1 MKATKEQIKQWLDT
15 QIGVMYVQS
24 QRLTL
29 TEKSASPYR
38 VLCNYSY
45 QSYIHIGNDALRYVA
60 KEMNLPITVT
70 DKFKDDPDFRYELVF
85 WYNGVKF
92 SALESEK
99 EYEQNGELA

>member
-15 QIGVMYVQS
+15 QIGVMYVQG
-24 QRLTL
+24 QKLTL
-29 TEKSASPYR
+29 KEPDV

-45 QSYIHIGNDALRYVA
+45 QHYIHIGNDALRYVA
-60 KEMNLPITVT
+60 KEMNLPVTVT
-70 DKFKDDPDFRYELVF
+70 DKFKDDPDFRYELAF

-99 EYEQNGELA
+99 EYEQNGEPA